1 MPQFGVFPWALI
13 PPCRLRHH
21 TDCCVI
27 MSDPAPPPAG
37 AVPVLHVKSEAIK
50 VAVLEALKAD
60 PAAGATEGHPAP
72 ASGLVAAAAN
82 GYLPVPAL
90 AKVWASAANALTMAT
105 PIIKALKDLVGAQL
119 KAEAGKVSPATLVEF
134 AEGLVA
140 QGLMPVVDPTA
151 GPGTV
156 ITDYRA
162 TAPVPADGARG
173 RTPGAKRLKASHGD
187 LVAALGTE
195 AGAGGGGSGGAG
207 GGVGVAKPLAAE
219 AACADASGAGGG
231 DAPVASG
238 APATPAASRGDED
251 DVVSVWLMAGC
262 QGGAPSGGCVCVHAS
277 RDGCVGETAK
287 GVPHPSLEQG
297 GVLGAGGGYGLP

>member
-60 PAAGATEGHPAP
+60 PAAGATEGHPAS

-151 GPGTV
+151 GSGTV

-173 RTPGAKRLKASHGD
+173 KTPGAKRLKASHGD

-207 GGVGVAKPLAAE
+207 GGVSVAKPLAAE

-251 DVVSVWLMAGC
+251 DVVSAWLMAGC
-262 QGGAPSGGCVCVHAS
+262 QGGRQAGGVCVCAS
-277 RDGCVGETAK
+277 RDGLRG
-287 GVPHPSLEQG
+287 
-297 GVLGAGGGYGLP
+297 

>member
-1 MPQFGVFPWALI
+1 
-13 PPCRLRHH
+13 
-21 TDCCVI
+21 

-60 PAAGATEGHPAP
+60 LAAGATKGHPAP
-72 ASGLVAAAAN
+72 ASGLVAAGSAAN
-82 GYLPVPAL
+82 GYLPVPVL
-90 AKVWASAANALTMAT
+90 AKVWASAANALTMAS
-105 PIIKALKDLVGAQL
+105 PIIKALKGLVGAQL

-151 GPGTV
+151 GSGTV

-173 RTPGAKRLKASHGD
+173 KTPGAKRLKASHGD
-187 LVAALGTE
+187 LVAALGPE

-251 DVVSVWLMAGC
+251 DVVSAWLMAGC
-262 QGGAPSGGCVCVHAS
+262 QGG
-277 RDGCVGETAK
+277 R
-287 GVPHPSLEQG
+287 Q
-297 GVLGAGGGYGLP
+297 GAGSFSRSWWRGALCHRPPLPLPAPPTPLGWGVCPAPVAPRPSCPFPSRWPHCSQWSVG

>member
-1 MPQFGVFPWALI
+1 
-13 PPCRLRHH
+13 
-21 TDCCVI
+21 

-60 PAAGATEGHPAP
+60 PAAGATEGHPAS

-173 RTPGAKRLKASHGD
+173 KTPGAKRLKASHGD

-207 GGVGVAKPLAAE
+207 GGVSVAKPLAAE

-251 DVVSVWLMAGC
+251 DVVSAWLMAGC
-262 QGGAPSGGCVCVHAS
+262 QGGRQAGGVCVRAS
-277 RDGCVGETAK
+277 RDGLRG
-287 GVPHPSLEQG
+287 
-297 GVLGAGGGYGLP
+297 

>member
-1 MPQFGVFPWALI
+1 M
-13 PPCRLRHH
+13 
-21 TDCCVI
+21 
-27 MSDPAPPPAG
+27 
-37 AVPVLHVKSEAIK
+37 
-50 VAVLEALKAD
+50 
-60 PAAGATEGHPAP
+60 
-72 ASGLVAAAAN
+72 
-82 GYLPVPAL
+82 
-90 AKVWASAANALTMAT
+90 
-105 PIIKALKDLVGAQL
+105 
-119 KAEAGKVSPATLVEF
+119 
-134 AEGLVA
+134 A

-151 GPGTV
+151 GSGTV

-173 RTPGAKRLKASHGD
+173 KTPGAKRLKASHGD
-187 LVAALGTE
+187 LVAALGPE
-195 AGAGGGGSGGAG
+195 AGAGGGGAGGAG
-207 GGVGVAKPLAAE
+207 GGVGVADPLAAE